1 MIFTLI
7 AAAMAAVLFFAI
19 LGLEEY
25 GFRRGRARAARHPES
40 GRHGLGSVEGAVYG
54 LLGLLIA
61 FSFSGAASRFEH
73 RREQIVE
80 EANAVGTAYLRVDV
94 LPPELQP
101 RLRDKFRSYV
111 DARLSIYAK
120 LPDID
125 AARAEL
131 ARALVLQGELWREAV
146 TAARTA
152 GSPAPQSLLPPLNQ
166 AFDIANE
173 RTAAAYAHP
182 PAALFL
188 VLVILALV
196 SAFLVGDGMAESKTA
211 SRLHMIA
218 YAAVLS
224 IVVYVVIDL
233 EFPRFGLIRL
243 SGADRFLAEVRQ
255 AMQ

>member
-1 MIFTLI
+1 MIFTLL
-7 AAAMAAVLFFAI
+7 AAAIAVVLFFAI

-61 FSFSGAASRFEH
+61 FSFSGAASRYEH
-73 RREQIVE
+73 RREQIVD

-101 RLRDKFRSYV
+101 GLRDRFRSYV
-111 DARLSIYAK
+111 DARLAIYAK

-125 AARAEL
+125 AARVEL

-146 TAARTA
+146 TAARIA

-218 YAAVLS
+218 YAAVLA

-243 SGADRFLAEVRQ
+243 TEADRFLIEARE
-255 AMQ
+255 AMK